1 MDYCQSMMND
11 HSLLPLARDDARS
24 STRARE
30 RARKKYFYA
39 SSSPSSSISRRA
51 STRATANRTSH
62 HPMNDRDRREFVKIA
77 GCDRAPRAVVRLG
90 AERHGA
96 GAVAD
101 RGGGGDLERIFR
113 AGTVTADDNLRARA

>member
-1 MDYCQSMMND
+1 MSAGSMLWETPFLEETLRGQKGLFGDCQSMMND

-30 RARKKYFYA
+30 RACKKYFYA

-62 HPMNDRDRREFVKIA
+62 HPMIDRDRRESWKSRAAIA
-77 GCDRAPRAVVRLG
+77 HLG
-90 AERHGA
+90 R
-96 GAVAD
+96 
-101 RGGGGDLERIFR
+101 
-113 AGTVTADDNLRARA
+113 

>member
-1 MDYCQSMMND
+1 VGQADHVRRVDVVGNTILGGDAAGTKGFVWDCQSMMND

-30 RARKKYFYA
+30 RACKKYFYA

-62 HPMNDRDRREFVKIA
+62 HPMIDRDRRESWKSRAAIA
-77 GCDRAPRAVVRLG
+77 HLG
-90 AERHGA
+90 R
-96 GAVAD
+96 
-101 RGGGGDLERIFR
+101 
-113 AGTVTADDNLRARA
+113 